1 MKTAMKKIG
10 NLREIALGGK
20 TANIKSFTQGHPA
33 PGVSSWKA
41 KADGGGKMSM
51 KIRKGGA

>member
-41 KADGGGKMSM
+41 KADGGGRMSM